1 MAKIALLGTGLLGS
15 GMVENLLQTG
25 HTVTVWNRTAAKTEA
40 LVALG
45 AQAAPDPVAAVQG
58 KERVHLVLSAD
69 DAVDAVVAALRP
81 GLGADVFVI
90 DHSTNLPERV
100 AVRAKALRAE
110 GVRYVSAPVFMSPQN
125 ARDASGMILV
135 SAPADEE
142 SALRAILE
150 PMTGKVF
157 WCGARP
163 DLAAFHKIAGNGLLL
178 GLVGLMGDLLAMGQA
193 LSIDAALVLSL
204 FDQWKPGAAIGLFGQ
219 RVAQAGPG
227 PASFELAMARKDVG
241 LMLQTAAGKGLSM
254 LPAVAAAM
262 DRALAEGRGQQDFAV
277 FARLDRGDA

>member
-15 GMVENLLQTG
+15 GMAQNLIQKG
-25 HTVTVWNRTAAKTEA
+25 HAVTVWNRTASKAAA
-40 LVALG
+40 LAALG
-45 AQAAPDPVAAVQG
+45 AEVAADPAAAVRG
-58 KERVHLVLSAD
+58 AERVHLVLSAD

-81 GLGADVFVI
+81 GLAAEAFVI

-100 AVRAKALRAE
+100 AARTAALRQQ
-110 GVRYVSAPVFMSPQN
+110 GIRYVSAPVFMSPQN

-157 WCGARP
+157 YCGERT

-193 LSIDAALVLSL
+193 LSIDAATVLSL
-204 FDQWKPGAAIGLFGQ
+204 FDQWKPGAAIGMFGQ
-219 RVAQAGPG
+219 RVAVAGPG